1 MKEFISWTIGD
12 GLAKYRIVYQ
22 DMGVD
27 EDFRVEV
34 QYKNMEYPEWETVN
48 EGYVEDIDE
57 LKDEIGDSILDTFED
72 VVSKT

>member
-1 MKEFISWTIGD
+1 
-12 GLAKYRIVYQ
+12 
-22 DMGVD
+22 MGVD
-27 EDFRVEV
+27 EGFRVEV